1 MKACEKIVRSDAEM
15 KLYNRV
21 VESVVEEFKILE
33 SKNNGDGFESVLFNK
48 AIEAKYKSEK
58 TKSFNIK
65 DSNVYND
72 LNELK
77 KVEISEDKESDD
89 DLDDDDMELVN
100 DDDSMNTVCPYS
112 RCEYVKPWKIKRCKH
127 IFSKSSLDAVMGRG
141 NGPFDCPMAG
151 CRNRFQ
157 RSDISADLIFEAK
170 LQAFKKR
177 KAAVKRSQANFDD

>member
-65 DSNVYND
+65 DSDLYDD

-77 KVEISEDKESDD
+77 KLEINEEKESDD

-100 DDDSMNTVCPYS
+100 DNDTFSTVCPITM
-112 RCEYVKPWKIKRCKH
+112 CEYVKPYKIKRCKH
-127 IFSKSSLDAVMGRG
+127 IFSKSALDSIMR
-141 NGPFDCPMAG
+141 NRSGPFDCPMAG

-157 RSDISADLIFEAK
+157 RGDISADLVFEAK
-170 LQAFKKR
+170 LKMFRKR
-177 KAAVKRSQANFDD
+177 KAAIKRSQANFDD